1 MEKDLHESRG
11 KLRLGAGTQMLVDI
25 PEEVGS
31 GGDGCLSQ
39 GGLPILPACQR
50 RSSTRPG
57 WGIPGLCLSPPK
69 CLPLSENL

>member
-1 MEKDLHESRG
+1 MEKGLHESRG

-31 GGDGCLSQ
+31 GGDGCLPQ

-50 RSSTRPG
+50 PSSTPVRDP
-57 WGIPGLCLSPPK
+57 PPLGLAGAFLVFA
-69 CLPLSENL
+69 